1 MSIYDSLEKINPVRS
16 RSPQGDRSTRVLT
29 RAASNGVKAFIESEK
44 GKDILTVI
52 IVILVGL
59 GSFELGRLSKENS
72 SGGIKIEYPDQN
84 PNQIENQPAN
94 AISALNSDKKVSKEI
109 NSVSKN
115 FFASNRG
122 TKYYSIGCSAGK
134 TIKQENRVYF
144 ATGEEAQK
152 AGYELSSSCR

>member
-1 MSIYDSLEKINPVRS
+1 MEKIK
-16 RSPQGDRSTRVLT
+16 TFL
-29 RAASNGVKAFIESEK
+29 ESDK
-44 GKDILTVI
+44 GKDIMIVT

-59 GSFELGRLSKENS
+59 GSFELGRLSKEGNGS
-72 SGGIKIEYPDQN
+72 RGVKIEYTEENKEQSAN
-84 PNQIENQPAN
+84 VVSAVENSSKVIETN
-94 AISALNSDKKVSKEI
+94 ISN
-109 NSVSKN
+109 KN

-144 ATGEEAQK
+144 ATSEAAQR

>member
-1 MSIYDSLEKINPVRS
+1 MEKIKEF
-16 RSPQGDRSTRVLT
+16 L
-29 RAASNGVKAFIESEK
+29 ESDK
-44 GKDILTVI
+44 GKDIMIVI

-59 GSFELGRLSKENS
+59 GSFELGRLSKEGNG
-72 SGGIKIEYPDQN
+72 SGGVKIEYMEDVS
-84 PNQIENQPAN
+84 NQQAGNV
-94 AISALNSDKKVSKEI
+94 ISAMESSSLLQNIEI
-109 NSVSKN
+109 ANSVGKN

-144 ATGEEAQK
+144 ATSEDAQR